1 MHSLESSILSI
12 SCIIDNYASGKVV
25 YTSNDLE
32 NISVY
37 LKRCATLSHRYEPDE
52 PELDIIDA
60 EKLSL
65 EITEYMSS
73 RGISMFGPPSN

>member
-12 SCIIDNYASGKVV
+12 SCIIDNYASGKVG

-60 EKLSL
+60 EKLSK
-65 EITEYMSS
+65 EISKFMSDKGTS
-73 RGISMFGPPSN
+73 LL